1 MAAVPPSMAAAVA
14 AAMAQ
19 RASVGASCAAAQ
31 FSVVTA
37 LAYRRAFRVCN
48 AGAAAST
55 PVLTRRNVRSGWGL
69 VVTVLRFL
77 RHRACQGSGV
87 AGLGLQGVHMVIG
100 ALASMEGVS

>member
-1 MAAVPPSMAAAVA
+1 
-14 AAMAQ
+14 
-19 RASVGASCAAAQ
+19 
-31 FSVVTA
+31 
-37 LAYRRAFRVCN
+37 VCN

-87 AGLGLQGVHMVIG
+87 AGLW
-100 ALASMEGVS
+100 